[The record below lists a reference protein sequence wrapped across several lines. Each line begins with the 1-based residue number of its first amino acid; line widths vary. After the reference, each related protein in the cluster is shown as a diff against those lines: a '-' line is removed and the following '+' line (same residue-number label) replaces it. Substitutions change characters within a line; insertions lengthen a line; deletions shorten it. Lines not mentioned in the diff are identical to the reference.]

1 MMYSKTTMRVIGAV
15 AAVLAIAGSVQASPT
30 IYTGSLSGDG
40 LVATGAWAGTGTKLS
55 WEVSSQDSGRWR
67 YEYTLEVAEGQ
78 GAGISHIIMEVSD
91 SFTSGNLF
99 SPSNEGSLD
108 TWGNQQG
115 NSNPSIPESMYGL
128 KINFT
133 GAGTQITVSFESDRV
148 PVWGDFYAK
157 GGAAGGGVFNT
168 VFNAGFTLN
177 DEDPTDPASNGSVNY
192 HVLVPDTMTTYV
204 PAPGAILLGGLGTG
218 LVGWLRRRRT
228 F

>member
-1 MMYSKTTMRVIGAV
+1 MYSKTTMRVIGAV

-177 DEDPTDPASNGSVNY
+177 DEDPTDPASNDSVNY

>member
-1 MMYSKTTMRVIGAV
+1 MVDSKTALRAICTF
-15 AAVLAIAGSVQASPT
+15 AAVLAIAGSVQAGPT

-40 LVATGAWAGTGTKLS
+40 LIATGTWAGTDTKLS
-55 WEVSSQDSGRWR
+55 WEVSSQGSGLWR
-67 YEYTLEVAEGQ
+67 YEYTLEVAEGR
-78 GAGISHIIMEVSD
+78 GAGISHIVMEVSD
-91 SFTSGNLF
+91 SFTSDNLF

-108 TWGNQQG
+108 TWGNQG
-115 NSNPSIPESMYGL
+115 NSNPYIPESMYGL

-133 GAGTQITVSFESDRV
+133 DAGTQITVSFDSDRV

-157 GGAAGGGVFNT
+157 GGSAGGGVFNT

-177 DEDPTDPASNGSVNY
+177 DEDPTDPASDGSVDY
-192 HVLVPDTMTTYV
+192 HVLVPDTVTTYV

>member
-1 MMYSKTTMRVIGAV
+1 MMNSKTTMRAICTF
-15 AAVLAIAGSVQASPT
+15 AAVIAIAGSVQASPT

-40 LVATGAWAGTGTKLS
+40 LIATGTWAGAGTKLS
-55 WEVSSQDSGRWR
+55 WEVRSQDSGLWH
-67 YEYTLEVAEGQ
+67 YEYTLEVAEGH

-91 SFTSGNLF
+91 SFTNDNLF

-108 TWGNQQG
+108 TWGDQG
-115 NSNPSIPESMYGL
+115 NSNPYIPESLYGI
-128 KINFT
+128 KTNFT
-133 GAGTQITVSFESDRV
+133 DAGTQITVSFDSDRV

-168 VFNAGFTLN
+168 VFNAGYTLN
-177 DEDPTDPASNGSVNY
+177 DEDPADPPSDGSVDY
-192 HVLVPDTMTTYV
+192 HVLVPDTVTTYV

>member
-1 MMYSKTTMRVIGAV
+1 MYSKTTMRVIGAV

>member
-1 MMYSKTTMRVIGAV
+1 MQVIGAV

-177 DEDPTDPASNGSVNY
+177 DEDPTDPASNDSVNY